1 MLYTILIFVYLII
14 IIGIGVY
21 FKKHTRNMEDFA
33 LAGRNLGTPVL
44 LGTLFASYIGGAT
57 VVGWTGSFYTMGID
71 WWFSGIGAILGIVA
85 ATFLL
90 AERFRKFKQF
100 TVPDMLAIRYNNST
114 RYVSALMIIVGDIA
128 TVTVQILAMTGILV
142 SFTEIERM
150 PAMIVS
156 IISFTL
162 ISLFGGMKGVAITDA
177 IQAILIFGG
186 LLFGVVA
193 VFNAGGGVSP
203 VFGNMPDSYFTP
215 FSEVNILGALGLAI
229 AAFGTTAVSQSMIFS
244 RVFAAKNAKVAK
256 RSMMWFIPTAFLGYF
271 LVALLGYSGQS
282 ILGPDVPEADVFA
295 TVVTNLMTPFIG
307 GLLLAVV
314 VAAIV
319 TSTNTMLLSA
329 SVNLTRDFYQQLVKK
344 DITSVE
350 MMRIGQYSVIA
361 FALLA
366 FILAVIMPDI
376 VTAIVFAYTM
386 YSASLLVPLYA
397 GYLWKGATAAAG
409 TSGVIAGGGTAL
421 IWYLMQEPF
430 GVPSMIPA
438 IIVSLAVVFGVSM
451 FTKKPNEEQLKVFD
465 K

>member
-14 IIGIGVY
+14 IVGIGVY
-21 FKKHTRNMEDFA
+21 FKRHTKNMEDFA

-44 LGTLFASYIGGAT
+44 VGTLFASYIGGAT
-57 VVGWTGSFYTMGID
+57 VVGWTGSFYTMGFD

-90 AERFRKFKQF
+90 AERFRKFEQF
-100 TVPDMLAIRYNNST
+100 TVPDMLALRYNNST
-114 RYVSALMIIVGDIA
+114 RYVSAFMIIVGDIA

-142 SFTEIERM
+142 SFTEVERM
-150 PAMIVS
+150 PAMIIS
-156 IISFTL
+156 IISFAL
-162 ISLFGGMKGVAITDA
+162 ISLFGGMRGVAVTDA

-186 LLFGVVA
+186 LLIGVVA
-193 VFNAGGGVSP
+193 VFNTGGGAGP
-203 VFGNMPDSYFTP
+203 VFSNLPDSYFTP
-215 FSEVNILGALGLAI
+215 FSEVNVLGALGLAI
-229 AAFGTTAVSQSMIFS
+229 AAFGTTAVSQSMIFA
-244 RVFAAKNAKVAK
+244 RVFSARNTKVAK
-256 RSMMWFIPTAFLGYF
+256 RSMMWLIPTAFLGYL

-282 ILGPDVPEADVFA
+282 ILGPDVAEADVFA
-295 TVVTNLMTPFIG
+295 TVVTTLMTPFIG

-319 TSTNTMLLSA
+319 TSTNSMLLSA

-344 DITSVE
+344 DVSSVE
-350 MMRIGQYSVIA
+350 MMRIGQYSVVVFSI
-361 FALLA
+361 LA
-366 FILAVIMPDI
+366 FILAVVMPDI

-438 IIVSLAVVFGVSM
+438 IIVSLVVVFGVSM